1 MGFLI
6 VLPGLIKEYNI
17 WRIVEVHQKL
27 GCKAIGSLGATTSC
41 FQGMTIRFDFLR
53 EQFIRFGPY
62 TVKNIASTSHVLCP
76 MLNRLLIDTR
86 QS

>member
-27 GCKAIGSLGATTSC
+27 VCKAIGSLGATTSC
-41 FQGMTIRFDFLR
+41 FQGMTDK
-53 EQFIRFGPY
+53 
-62 TVKNIASTSHVLCP
+62 V
-76 MLNRLLIDTR
+76 
-86 QS
+86 